1 MGKGCLFSIVA
12 GLLGM
17 LLIAVAAGF
26 IGPRM
31 KNFDAEGF
39 GQHAFLVW
47 LIVAVAPAFL
57 LGYWLSKR
65 KRKAIKGE

>member
-1 MGKGCLFSIVA
+1 
-12 GLLGM
+12 
-17 LLIAVAAGF
+17 
-26 IGPRM
+26 M